1 MRMAV
6 HENVGFDF
14 QRIAHDAFRRMAAA
28 VDLWLQAFDNDAPAA
43 EIGRGPGNRMTLRRP
58 VRLKRSLAAPGM
70 KEAKFQWLKDK
81 RPAGFET
88 HGDPARRLVD
98 KRPKQ
103 PACLAQEASG
113 LHRQGSQ
120 GIGVEHHQEGF
131 VRGERVA
138 AGEAKKR
145 HTLAAGRANP
155 PDRHLDI
162 EPGMSC
168 AQRVESGNVFAQ
180 IQARRAPSIRL

>member
-1 MRMAV
+1 QRKGVPPAFIAGFLHGYLAPAALAAEPAPHAGPEMHMAV

-14 QRIAHDAFRRMAAA
+14 QHIAHDAFRRMAAA
-28 VDLWLQAFDNDAPAA
+28 GDLWFRAFDNDAPAA

-88 HGDPARRLVD
+88 HGDPPRRLVD

-113 LHRQGSQ
+113 LYRQGSQ
-120 GIGVEHHQEGF
+120 GI
-131 VRGERVA
+131 
-138 AGEAKKR
+138 
-145 HTLAAGRANP
+145 
-155 PDRHLDI
+155 
-162 EPGMSC
+162 
-168 AQRVESGNVFAQ
+168 
-180 IQARRAPSIRL
+180 